1 MTNREFFLQRWEQ
14 EHPMFLKVFRALPPD
29 KSDFRPHPRSRT
41 AAEIVWLLV
50 QEEQACETLIDTL
63 QVHWK
68 ESPPTLALQEMIAAY
83 EKAHQE
89 VAWRLKKLDDKTW
102 EQNTKLLTE
111 SGVAYEDTLGGMF
124 WAPRPAHHLHPP
136 DGRQS
141 SGHLRP
147 LGRRPRPMSSVEQ
160 NLPA

>member
-29 KSDFRPHPRSRT
+29 KSDFRPHPRSRS
-41 AAEIVWLLV
+41 ASELVWLLV

-68 ESPPTLALQEMIAAY
+68 ETPPTLGLEEMIAAY
-83 EKAHQE
+83 EKAHGE

-111 SGVAYEDTLGGMF
+111 RGVAYEDTLGGMF
-124 WAPRPAHHLHPP
+124 WAVLFDAVHHRGQLTTYIRLMGGKVPAIYGPSADDP
-136 DGRQS
+136 GQ
-141 SGHLRP
+141 
-147 LGRRPRPMSSVEQ
+147 
-160 NLPA
+160 